1 MQLIDGYRQTVPAPE
16 QGRAI
21 KQLKGYIQSQLP
33 QPGGGASGLENYE
46 DFLAWAKKK
55 LPPDE
60 ARQVFASVRTI
71 ANTAM
76 ETGLYDKSKKLRALA
91 KADYESYDQE
101 GIRPVSTAAKRE
113 AANRKAL
120 YLFNRAL
127 AERQLQVH

>member
-1 MQLIDGYRQTVPAPE
+1 
-16 QGRAI
+16 
-21 KQLKGYIQSQLP
+21 
-33 QPGGGASGLENYE
+33 
-46 DFLAWAKKK
+46 
-55 LPPDE
+55 
-60 ARQVFASVRTI
+60 
-71 ANTAM
+71 M